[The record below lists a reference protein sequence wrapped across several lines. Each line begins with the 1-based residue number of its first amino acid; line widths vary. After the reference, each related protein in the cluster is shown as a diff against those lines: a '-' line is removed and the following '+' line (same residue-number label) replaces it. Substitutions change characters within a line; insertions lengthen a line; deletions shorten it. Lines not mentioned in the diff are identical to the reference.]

1 MKKVMMKK
9 SMTNTG
15 KEIPGMFEMAAGG
28 STREVTPQ
36 FDSDPNLIGN
46 QKSSLPDFLQKK
58 IIKSKSKT

>member
-36 FDSDPNLIGN
+36 FDSDPNLKGN
-46 QKSSLPDFLQKK
+46 QSSLPDFLQEK
-58 IIKSKSKT
+58 IIKAKK

>member
-15 KEIPGMFEMAAGG
+15 KQIPGMFEMAAGG

-36 FDSDPNLIGN
+36 FDNDPNLKGD
-46 QKSSLPDFLQKK
+46 QSSLPDFLQKK
-58 IIKSKSKT
+58 IIKSKT